1 MRPARKGPEN
11 LVAASYQQARVAFA
25 SMRPARKGPENRRER
40 GGSHGSSMSF
50 NEAGPQGA
58 GKPRCVHHPLALVPV
73 GFNEAGPQG
82 AGKPI
87 IRNERTSNGGTLQ

>member
-11 LVAASYQQARVAFA
+11 LEIGARERRVPGVA
-25 SMRPARKGPENRRER
+25 SMRPARKGPEN
-40 GGSHGSSMSF
+40 HVNPATSSTI
-50 NEAGPQGA
+50 QG
-58 GKPRCVHHPLALVPV
+58 

-87 IRNERTSNGGTLQ
+87 TVATNDAHLSMLQ